1 MKKIKH
7 SKFKNTG
14 MLFELLVRQVTSD
27 IISGNESSATTILKQ
42 FFNKNSELFKEYVL
56 YKTLSEEKFQT
67 DNKCQMLIEAV
78 LKAKKKL
85 DGKKLRDE
93 KYQLIKT
100 LSENFDIE
108 SFFQTKVQNYKLLA
122 SIYKIFEYTE
132 LDNPGEITRSKIT
145 IIENMIDTG
154 RDVLQESKAVISE
167 ESKEI
172 RILTYKLLVEKFNT
186 KYDELSPAQKNVLR
200 EYINNVSI
208 TNNLKY
214 FIQSEATIIKEQLT
228 SKLRQVKDKALRI
241 KLSEIIHLLDEYQNI
256 KSIDEN
262 HVTAILRYY
271 DILKDLDRSK

>member
-27 IISGNESSATTILKQ
+27 IISGNESSATTILKK
-42 FFNKNSELFKEYVL
+42 FFNKNSELFKEYLL

-67 DNKCQMLIEAV
+67 EHKCQMLIEAV

-85 DGKKLRDE
+85 DSKKLREE

-100 LSENFDIE
+100 LSENFDVE

-122 SIYKIFEYTE
+122 SIYKIFEYNE
-132 LDNPGEITRSKIT
+132 IENPTEITRSKIT
-145 IIENMIDTG
+145 IIENMVDSS
-154 RDVLQESKAVISE
+154 RDVLQEDKTAISE
-167 ESKEI
+167 ESKDI
-172 RILTYKLLVEKFNT
+172 RLLSYKLLVEKFNT
-186 KYDELSPAQKNVLR
+186 KYDELSQEQKTVLR
-200 EYINNVSI
+200 EYINNVSS

-214 FIQSEATIIKEQLT
+214 FIQNEAVLIKERLST
-228 SKLRQVKDKALRI
+228 KLRAVKDKALRI
-241 KLSEIIHLLDEYQNI
+241 KLSEVINLLDEYQDI